1 MLSTDVIVNNF
12 AQTLIAGIQ
21 SNIRNKRVTE
31 YGSMNASGTM
41 ADSLKYKWD
50 GKTLVIFSTEKY
62 FTVLETGR
70 APSKRG
76 GGNAVGERL
85 IDKIEL
91 WLDQKPVAVQDISK
105 KSLAYLIARKIHK
118 EGSLLYRQGGNSG
131 VISDY
136 INQKYVTDN
145 LTEKLFQAQIELI
158 TNQFLKA
165 A

>member
-1 MLSTDVIVNNF
+1 MLSTDIIVNNF
-12 AQTLIAGIQ
+12 AQTLIEGIKA
-21 SNIRNKRVTE
+21 NIRNKRVTE
-31 YGSMNASGTM
+31 FGAMNAIGTM

-50 GKTLVIFSTEKY
+50 GKTLVIYSTEKY

-70 APSKRG
+70 KAGKRPPM
-76 GGNAVGERL
+76 AM
-85 IDKIEL
+85 IEK
-91 WLDQKPVAVQDISK
+91 WLEDKPVAVQEISK
-105 KSLAYLIARKIHK
+105 KSLAYLIARKIGL

-145 LTEKLFQAQIELI
+145 LTQKLFQAQIELI

>member
-21 SNIRNKRVTE
+21 SNIRTKRVTE

-50 GKTLVIFSTEKY
+50 GKKLVIFSTEKY

-70 APSKRG
+70 GPTSSSAKTGSPTLR
-76 GGNAVGERL
+76 EL
-85 IDKIEL
+85 IEI
-91 WLDQKPVAVQDISK
+91 WIDQKPVALQDITK
-105 KSLAYLIARKIHK
+105 ESLAYLIARDIHK
-118 EGSLLYRQGGNSG
+118 NGSKLYQRGGNSG

-136 INQKYVTDN
+136 INEKYVTDN
-145 LTEKLFQAQIELI
+145 LTEKLFQAQIEII

-165 A
+165 G

>member
-21 SNIRNKRVTE
+21 SNIRTKRVTE

-50 GKTLVIFSTEKY
+50 GKKLVIFSTEKY

-70 APSKRG
+70 GPGKRPPMST
-76 GGNAVGERL
+76 
-85 IDKIEL
+85 IEK
-91 WLDQKPVAVQDISK
+91 WLEDKPVAVQEISK
-105 KSLAYLIARKIHK
+105 KSLAYLIARKIGV
-118 EGSLLYRQGGNSG
+118 EGSKLFRQGGNSG

-136 INQKYVTDN
+136 INEKYVTDN
-145 LTEKLFQAQIELI
+145 LTEKLFQAQIEII
-158 TNQFLKA
+158 TNQFLQKT
-165 A
+165 